1 MELFQITIL
10 LGIFMVIIG
19 SLFFV
24 NRTSLNEAIIEFPRS
39 RGMAYSLMTVG
50 TVWFIFRHILN
61 LSEADF
67 GDYKMLIIAIV
78 IFVFVSSFIFT
89 KDFLAVRGLSII
101 VLLFAREALDAAYLQ
116 EQVAR
121 LYLVSITYILIIMAL
136 YFGAWPYRMRD
147 FNDWLFK
154 NSNRS
159 KNFGYC
165 VCSSGIIMLAST
177 LKY

>member
-1 MELFQITIL
+1 MGLFQVTIL
-10 LGIFMVIIG
+10 LGIVMVITG
-19 SLFFV
+19 TLFLV
-24 NRTSLNEAIIEFPRS
+24 NRSSLNKAIIQFPRS
-39 RGMAYSLMTVG
+39 RKMAILLMSIG
-50 TVWFIFRHILN
+50 TVWFIVRHILN

-78 IFVFVSSFIFT
+78 IFVFLSSFIFT